1 MKRLLVVVLGIV
13 ALAVW
18 LPLEA
23 GAAAPV
29 VNAGAAAG
37 DGSADSFGLVL
48 NGANVD
54 VSLNGTPLASYPL
67 AGLSSLTVQ
76 GSSDDDTLIVDS
88 SGGLIALPGG
98 IHFDGG
104 NGFDSLR
111 FVQSGGPAITNSR
124 MDLGPSAGGGTSV
137 ISDGTSTQT
146 VFFDNLEPV
155 LDTVA
160 AATATVDGTNSN
172 NSINYSQG
180 SVPANGLVSVDN
192 FETYEFS
199 NKTTLILD
207 GMAGSDVVN
216 LNNPSTPTGLA
227 GITVKGGDPSAGDT
241 LIVNGIAGQLDNLRD
256 LPTAAGAGTVVNDN
270 SPQPNVTYTGLES
283 LHLTIQHSDGD
294 GVRVDGTTGNDKMKF
309 FHGST
314 DDTGTFDGTM
324 DTNNATGVGPF
335 AMTEMTFSGASPAAN
350 DSDVNFFN
358 PGGTDTFQF
367 NGTAESDTIQV
378 GSGEAG
384 GAEFRNTLDGLVVSR
399 VEVFNVAAG
408 LVRGLG
414 GDDVFSRTGSVLV
427 PITFQGGSGSD
438 DVLNYASA
446 PNAATTVDLGAG
458 TITSTGQGSTT
469 FSGIESVNE
478 ASSGGT
484 STLTVNGSAGSDAF
498 SYTPTGANTGNVF
511 LVGGPPVTFSGVGG
525 SFTLDPLAGA
535 DTVSVNGTP
544 GDDAISETGAGSTS
558 AVQVGALKPVTLPN
572 ANTEALVISGG
583 LGDDLLTVNSS
594 GAPVSIP
601 TTYDGAAGFDS
612 ASITGSGAAIEL
624 HLRWSAQGRGRRN
637 HTAEPA
643 ERPVGEC
650 RHCGRRSQH
659 LRHGSERSVRISPA
673 GAASGQ
679 ITRNGLLPELDF
691 SNAASLTIDPLAGN
705 DSVEVQG
712 TSGADTFNTQIHASA
727 TIQVGALLS
736 VSVPTATAE
745 LIRLSGA
752 AGADAFN
759 ITTFNDSSMNVGVD
773 GDLPSEKKG
782 DVLTVFTTST
792 PVKVKKISTGKTSG
806 IVNVD
811 YKTGAAVHVTHTGIE
826 TVKTAK
832 I

>member
-1 MKRLLVVVLGIV
+1 MKRLLAVVLGMV

-18 LPLEA
+18 LPLQA
-23 GAAAPV
+23 SAVAPV
-29 VNAGAAAG
+29 VDAGASAD
-37 DGSADSFGLVL
+37 DGSADSFRVAL

-54 VSLNGTPLASYPL
+54 VTLNGNPLVSYPL

-104 NGFDSLR
+104 NGFDLLK
-111 FVQSGGPAITNSR
+111 FVQSGGPTITSSR
-124 MDLGPSAGGGTSV
+124 MDLGPSSGGGKSA
-137 ISDGTSTQT
+137 ISDGSSTQT

-155 LDTVA
+155 VDTVV

-207 GMAGSDVVN
+207 GMAGSDVFN
-216 LNNPSTPTGLA
+216 LNNPTTPTALT
-227 GITVKGGDPSAGDT
+227 GITVEGGDPSAGDT

-270 SPQPNVTYTGLES
+270 APQPNVTYTGLES

-294 GVRVDGTTGNDKMKF
+294 GVRVEGTTGNDKVKF
-309 FHGST
+309 FHGPT

-358 PGGTDTFQF
+358 PGGTDTFEF

-384 GAEFRNTLDGLVVSR
+384 GAEFRNTLDGLIVSR

-414 GDDVFSRTGSVLV
+414 GDDVFNRTGIVPV

-438 DVLNYASA
+438 DVLDYASA
-446 PNAATTVDLGAG
+446 GNAATTVDLGAG
-458 TITSTGQGSTT
+458 TITSTGQGGTAFT
-469 FSGIESVNE
+469 GIESVNE
-478 ASSGGT
+478 FSSGGT

-498 SYTPTGANTGNVF
+498 GYTPTGANAGTVS

-535 DTVSVNGTP
+535 DTVSVNGTS
-544 GDDAISETGAGSTS
+544 GNDAISEAGAGSAS
-558 AVQVGALKPVTLPN
+558 AVQVGALMPVTLPN
-572 ANTEALVISGG
+572 ASTEALVISAG

-594 GAPVSIP
+594 GAPASIP
-601 TTYDGAAGFDS
+601 TTYDGAAGLDS
-612 ASITGSGAAIEL
+612 ASITGSGAAMNMTFGTL
-624 HLRWSAQGRGRRN
+624 LRVAGGAITQLNLQSVQAVSAD
-637 HTAEPA
+637 TAGGALGIFGTGANDQFAYLP
-643 ERPVGEC
+643 
-650 RHCGRRSQH
+650 
-659 LRHGSERSVRISPA
+659 L

-679 ITRNGLLPELDF
+679 ITRNGLLPQLDF
-691 SNAASLTIDPLAGN
+691 SNAAGLTIDPLGGN

-712 TSGADTFNTQIHASA
+712 TSGDDMFNTQIHALA
-727 TIQVGALLS
+727 TIQVGALLT
-736 VSVPTATAE
+736 VSVPTATTE
-745 LIRLSGA
+745 LLRLWGA
-752 AGADAFN
+752 AGNDAFN
-759 ITTFNDSSMNVGVD
+759 ITTFNDASMNVAVD
-773 GDLPSEKKG
+773 GDLPSVKKG
-782 DVLTVFTTST
+782 DELTVFTTSK
-792 PVKVKKISTGKTSG
+792 PVKIKKISTGKTSG

-811 YKTGAAVHVTHTGIE
+811 YKTGASVHVTHTGIE
-826 TVKTAK
+826 TVKTVK